1 MNKVG
6 YKIVYRLQFHFVKK
20 KKSEK
25 KERRR
30 KRMGVVEKEKE
41 GGMEGRAE
49 GEKDGLPVHADPGPG
64 AELL

>member
-25 KERRR
+25 KERSR
-30 KRMGVVEKEKE
+30 KRMGVGEEEKE
-41 GGMEGRAE
+41 GGVE
-49 GEKDGLPVHADPGPG
+49 GEEDGLPVHVDPGPG

>member
-1 MNKVG
+1 
-6 YKIVYRLQFHFVKK
+6 
-20 KKSEK
+20 
-25 KERRR
+25 
-30 KRMGVVEKEKE
+30 MGVVEKEKE